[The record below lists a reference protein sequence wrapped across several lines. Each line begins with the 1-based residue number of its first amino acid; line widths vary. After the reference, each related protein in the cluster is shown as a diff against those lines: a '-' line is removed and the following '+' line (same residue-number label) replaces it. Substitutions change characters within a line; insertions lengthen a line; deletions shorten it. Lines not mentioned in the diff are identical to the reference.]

1 MDPPQRDHARTV
13 GAQQDDS
20 DNERNDA
27 NKDGE
32 DLSSGKG
39 SHTSSDIDAKRASIF
54 HYPEFITVIINI
66 YSVFRITIG
75 VTKSHSSML
84 ASQ

>member
-20 DNERNDA
+20 DDERNDA

-32 DLSSGKG
+32 ALSSGKG
-39 SHTSSDIDAKRASIF
+39 SHTSSNIDAKRASIF
-54 HYPEFITVIINI
+54 HYPEFITLTTIPYVG
-66 YSVFRITIG
+66 RIG
-75 VTKSHSSML
+75 EDKVKYGWK
-84 ASQ
+84 